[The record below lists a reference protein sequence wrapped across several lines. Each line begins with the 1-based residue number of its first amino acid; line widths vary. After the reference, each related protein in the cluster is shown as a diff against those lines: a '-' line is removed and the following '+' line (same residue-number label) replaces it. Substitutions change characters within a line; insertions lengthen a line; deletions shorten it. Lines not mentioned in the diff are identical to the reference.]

1 MNVDAM
7 RERIK
12 PRKRRFFLFLF
23 FKKRNKEISSMNA
36 DATREWIKPWK
47 RRFFFL
53 PVFFFSLISATW
65 EGLLRG
71 EGFPCLF
78 YL

>member
-1 MNVDAM
+1 MPCEKGSNPG
-7 RERIK
+7 REGFSC
-12 PRKRRFFLFLF
+12 FFF
-23 FKKRNKEISSMNA
+23 FKKRNKEISSMNV
-36 DATREWIKPWK
+36 DATREWIKPRK